1 MSYSIWPHR
10 RRWPKIVAGLLT
22 VLAIMAVAAV
32 VLVRQQYYE
41 NLKPVS
47 ANQKSVLVTI
57 PMGLSVK
64 EIAQKLEK
72 EGLIRSDWAFEWY
85 VKSQDVREELK
96 AGTYNL
102 RPNQGVADIVGVLTQ
117 GKIATDLITI
127 LPGKR
132 IDEVRKTLIDNGMSE
147 DAVDDALDPKHYP
160 GHPALV
166 DKPQSANLEGYLYP
180 ESFHKTAQTTPQ
192 EIIRKSLDELQKQL
206 TPDLRTGIVK
216 QGLTV
221 HEGIILGS
229 IIEQEVSKAEDKP
242 VVAQVFLKR
251 LRQNIPLGS
260 DPTAPYGA
268 IIAGQTPSLTYESPY
283 NTHTHAGL
291 PPTPIS
297 NVSVNSLR
305 AVATPA
311 ATDWLYFVSGDDG
324 KTHFSKTLDDHQQL
338 TKEHCKKLCGN

>member
-1 MSYSIWPHR
+1 MKYSIWPHR
-10 RRWPKIVAGLLT
+10 RRWPKIVAGILVILAL
-22 VLAIMAVAAV
+22 VLIGSV
-32 VLVRQQYYE
+32 VFVRRQYYE
-41 NLKPVS
+41 NLKPAS
-47 ANQKSVLVTI
+47 ANQKSVLFNI
-57 PMGLSVK
+57 PMGLTVR

-72 EGLIRSDWAFEWY
+72 EGLIRSDWSFEWY
-85 VKSQDVREELK
+85 VNTKDLREDLQ

-102 RPNQGVADIVGVLTQ
+102 RPSQSVPEIVADLTQ
-117 GKIATDLITI
+117 GEIATDLITI

-132 IDEVRKTLIDNGMSE
+132 LDEIRKTLIDNGMPE
-147 DAVDDALDPKHYP
+147 DSVDDALNPKHYA

-166 DKPQSANLEGYLYP
+166 DKPVSANLEGYLYP
-180 ESFHKTAQTTPQ
+180 ESFHKTAQTTPR
-192 EIIRKSLDELQKQL
+192 EIIRKSLNEMQKYL
-206 TPDLRTGIVK
+206 TPELRTGIVK

-221 HEGIILGS
+221 HEGVILGS

-242 VVAQVFLKR
+242 LVAQVFLKR

-297 NVSVNSLR
+297 NVTISSLQ
-305 AVATPA
+305 AVAAPA
-311 ATDWLYFVSGDDG
+311 PTDWLYFVSGDDG
-324 KTHFSKTLDDHQQL
+324 NTYFSKTLQEHQRL
-338 TKEHCKKLCGN
+338 TREHCKRLCQ